1 MILSDLEQKTIL
13 ASLQNGLGL
22 TSACMGLHRSP
33 KEVSEFIQAN
43 QEFQLEC
50 NKILIRGY
58 QTIMGALND
67 SGSKKRWD
75 KWKDNKDYLAH
86 FITTLNLWESIC
98 RPADYSFE
106 RFTVAIKRCK
116 LIEETATAMGMT
128 DIELWDRIYKDEK
141 LVQWLMQN
149 GYQI

>member
-1 MILSDLEQKTIL
+1 MLTDLEKNTILS
-13 ASLQNGLGL
+13 SLQNGLGL
-22 TSACMGLHRSP
+22 TSACAGLHRHP
-33 KEVSEFIQAN
+33 REISEYIRLN
-43 QEFQLEC
+43 PNLELEC
-50 NKILIRGY
+50 QKILIRGY
-58 QTIMGALND
+58 QTIMAALND
-67 SGSKKRWD
+67 AGSKKKWD
-75 KWKDNKDYLAH
+75 KWKDNREYLTR

-98 RPADYSFE
+98 APADYSFE

-128 DIELWDRIYKDEK
+128 DMELWDKIYKDEK